1 MNILRMYS
9 FGSTITTNTSLRP
22 NMNSIRAVLRS
33 SFVKS
38 ASRLLPDGWVGL
50 KSSGYRCHFRAFQLK
65 LFILDTR
72 NFGNGSVVQ
81 KLQLFEV
88 ARISDFFGRP
98 EKKSTTRQRSSSHM
112 T

>member
-1 MNILRMYS
+1 M
-9 FGSTITTNTSLRP
+9 
-22 NMNSIRAVLRS
+22 
-33 SFVKS
+33 KS

-88 ARISDFFGRP
+88 ARISEFFSRP
-98 EKKSTTRQRSSSHM
+98 EKKWQHSEQTVDDMLWASDLPPMGGMAEFGMRKLFWELGAHDLF
-112 T
+112 

>member
-1 MNILRMYS
+1 MKRVSQNLTVWDFKLS
-9 FGSTITTNTSLRP
+9 CDKCAP
-22 NMNSIRAVLRS
+22 ES

-88 ARISDFFGRP
+88 ARISEFFGRP
-98 EKKSTTRQRSSSHM
+98 EKKRI
-112 T
+112 

>member
-1 MNILRMYS
+1 MKLCFCLS
-9 FGSTITTNTSLRP
+9 GDKNTP
-22 NMNSIRAVLRS
+22 ES

-88 ARISDFFGRP
+88 ARISEFFGRP
-98 EKKSTTRQRSSSHM
+98 KKKRI
-112 T
+112 